1 MTEIEAPYHD
11 PIISLVQDPNLN
23 KDHDKST
30 QLIRLIQ
37 NITERKVSK
46 LCSSAFIIFQT
57 LEKLQLKFKSWE
69 FLSLDYNSDYH
80 FENIDDQIKQFNTGV
95 ADKVLVACL
104 EMNIKIVK
112 ISSDIDY
119 ISKSSR
125 TLTPLDLISD
135 SGTMLTSLILRIIK
149 LKNEIT
155 EQLTVSYS
163 KAKLIAI
170 GQELEVMDEDEST
183 VETYKSF
190 IVSLL
195 RQLNEA
201 IEMGDFEAKYEC
213 LAVINDMEQMFE
225 KFKLERMMRDLS
237 QTIEDQHEEEPMDA
251 PPPSEVPSPPE
262 DHSIVEDFFDY
273 SDSDITSSI
282 YSSQQLPLVHSI
294 TRQQSSHHAKDSL
307 SSSAWSQH
315 KPTTITEELPY
326 LMTAFSSA
334 KNFEE
339 DVSHYKSSSDSNST
353 SRRDTIS
360 PQKATTTNSPLAGSP
375 TTSATLPDQPK
386 NKPPFFHKSSNIL
399 PESSLYNE
407 SIILEK
413 SLPSPYLNNSLL
425 SKLGIRPQVV
435 TVPMTAPRIKGV
447 LQDSNKNE
455 QNNNNNNLLLT
466 KENLL
471 LQENLHNQNDN
482 DLVD

>member
-1 MTEIEAPYHD
+1 MTEIDSPYHD

-23 KDHDKST
+23 KDNDKSS
-30 QLIRLIQ
+30 QLIKLIQ

-46 LCSSAFIIFQT
+46 LCSSAFIILQT
-57 LEKLQLKFKSWE
+57 LEKLQMKFKSWE

-80 FENIDDQIKQFNTGV
+80 FENKDDHIKQFNTGV
-95 ADKVLVACL
+95 ADKVIVACS

-112 ISSDIDY
+112 ISADVDY

-135 SGTMLTSLILRIIK
+135 SGTMLTSLVLRIIK

-155 EQLTVSYS
+155 EHLTISYS
-163 KAKLIAI
+163 KAKLISI
-170 GQELEVMDEDEST
+170 GQELELMDEDEST

-201 IEMGDFEAKYEC
+201 IESGDFEAKYEC

-225 KFKLERMMRDLS
+225 KFKLERMMTDLS
-237 QTIEDQHEEEPMDA
+237 RTIEDNYSSDDEVQEPM
-251 PPPSEVPSPPE
+251 SEIPSPPE
-262 DHSIVEDFFDY
+262 DHSTDEDFFDY
-273 SDSDITSSI
+273 SDSDITNSV

-294 TRQQSSHHAKDSL
+294 TRQHTHQAKDSL
-307 SSSAWSQH
+307 SSWSQP

-334 KNFEE
+334 KAFEE
-339 DVSHYKSSSDSNST
+339 DVSHYKSESSSS
-353 SRRDTIS
+353 
-360 PQKATTTNSPLAGSP
+360 
-375 TTSATLPDQPK
+375 TTSSQTPISAPSSSRQIPTQETKARSAPPTASAEHR
-386 NKPPFFHKSSNIL
+386 NKPFFHKAANL
-399 PESSLYNE
+399 PDSSLYNE
-407 SIILEK
+407 SILVEK

-425 SKLGIRPQVV
+425 SRLGIRPQVV
-435 TVPMTAPRIKGV
+435 TVPMASTQPKGV
-447 LQDSNKNE
+447 LIDSKTANKNE
-455 QNNNNNNLLLT
+455 SNKLPFTKQNLLT
-466 KENLL
+466 
-471 LQENLHNQNDN
+471 QENLHSHDLEN